1 MEEDV
6 EEADA
11 EMDVGE
17 APPTGDLVPEQ
28 APALPAT
35 MLAMAGIWAGG
46 QDDQVASRASA
57 RGPGVRHPPDRQSSR
72 PQPRWMKS
80 WLASSRRR
88 NRRQRKPTKEEMR
101 PPWRW

>member
-28 APALPAT
+28 MPVPPAT
-35 MLAMAGIWAGG
+35 MLAMVGIWAGG
-46 QDDQVASRASA
+46 QDDQVAGLGVSLMAWGKVPA
-57 RGPGVRHPPDRQSSR
+57 RQAEQPPPAETDEE
-72 PQPRWMKS
+72 
-80 WLASSRRR
+80 LACRL
-88 NRRQRKPTKEEMR
+88 
-101 PPWRW
+101 